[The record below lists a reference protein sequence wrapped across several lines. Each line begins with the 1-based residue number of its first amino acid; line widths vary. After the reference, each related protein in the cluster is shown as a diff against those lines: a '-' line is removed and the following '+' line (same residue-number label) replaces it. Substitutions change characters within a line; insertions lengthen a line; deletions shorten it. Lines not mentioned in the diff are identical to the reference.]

1 MRQGQAE
8 NGVFM
13 LGRVGDG
20 VGETAGVMFKR
31 DPVGSME
38 SLTAF
43 KHRNGQCDIQVRLR
57 WWCCTEKLKQ
67 SDCAGSSS

>member
-8 NGVFM
+8 KGVFM

-20 VGETAGVMFKR
+20 VGETAGVMLKS
-31 DPVGSME
+31 DSVGSME

-43 KHRNGQCDIQVRLR
+43 KHRNGQRDIQVRLR
-57 WWCCTEKLKQ
+57 WRCCVGKRKQ
-67 SDCAGSSS
+67 GDGAGSSS